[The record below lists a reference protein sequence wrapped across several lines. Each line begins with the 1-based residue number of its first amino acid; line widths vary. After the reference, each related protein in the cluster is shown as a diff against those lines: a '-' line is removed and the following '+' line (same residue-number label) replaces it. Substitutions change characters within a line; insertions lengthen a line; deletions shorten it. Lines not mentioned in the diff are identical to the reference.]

1 VYMTTVALPPTQR
14 QSSIAA
20 SFRVVAWLSGKG
32 GMVKSTTSNPVS
44 TEMGDLSRVH
54 RLRI

>member
-1 VYMTTVALPPTQR
+1 MTTVALPPTQR